1 MAIVSGGGSKA
12 SFWISRD
19 HIINDSRDS
28 VGEISLVDPYACAIH
43 VEGKYFNFRKAAG
56 HIPREISRYIYCFVK
71 KEEGSITV
79 KILSVKYRSSSIPS
93 EGLEISLILKVNSS
107 KSITFLNMKQ
117 LVNEQST
124 LNMNSLGKSRSKKV
138 KMRKYRQWL

>member
-1 MAIVSGGGSKA
+1 M
-12 SFWISRD
+12 
-19 HIINDSRDS
+19 
-28 VGEISLVDPYACAIH
+28 GEISLVDPYACAIH

-56 HIPREISRYIYCFVK
+56 HIPREISRYIYCFIK

-117 LVNEQST
+117 LVNEHYEYEFT
-124 LNMNSLGKSRSKKV
+124 GKV
-138 KMRKYRQWL
+138 KIEESEDEEIPTMVIDENKDTVDNKTKEKTETFLHNSFI

>member
-1 MAIVSGGGSKA
+1 M
-12 SFWISRD
+12 
-19 HIINDSRDS
+19 
-28 VGEISLVDPYACAIH
+28 GEISLVEPYACAIH

-56 HIPREISRYIYCFVK
+56 HIPREISRYIYCFIK

-117 LVNEQST
+117 LVNEHYEYEFT
-124 LNMNSLGKSRSKKV
+124 GKV
-138 KMRKYRQWL
+138 KIEESEDEEIPTMVIDENKDTVDNKTKEKTETFLHNSFI

>member
-1 MAIVSGGGSKA
+1 M
-12 SFWISRD
+12 
-19 HIINDSRDS
+19 
-28 VGEISLVDPYACAIH
+28 GEISLVDPYACAIH

-117 LVNEQST
+117 LVNEHYEYEFT
-124 LNMNSLGKSRSKKV
+124 GKV
-138 KMRKYRQWL
+138 KIEESEDEEIPTMVVDENKDTVDNKTKEKTETFLHSSFI

>member
-1 MAIVSGGGSKA
+1 M
-12 SFWISRD
+12 
-19 HIINDSRDS
+19 
-28 VGEISLVDPYACAIH
+28 GEISLVDPYACAIH

-56 HIPREISRYIYCFVK
+56 HIPREISRYIYCFIK

-117 LVNEQST
+117 LVNEHYEYEFT
-124 LNMNSLGKSRSKKV
+124 GKV
-138 KMRKYRQWL
+138 KIEESEDEEIPTMVIDENKDTVDNKTKEKTETFLHSSFI

>member
-1 MAIVSGGGSKA
+1 M
-12 SFWISRD
+12 
-19 HIINDSRDS
+19 
-28 VGEISLVDPYACAIH
+28 GEISLVDPYACAIH

-117 LVNEQST
+117 LVNEHYEYEFT
-124 LNMNSLGKSRSKKV
+124 GKV
-138 KMRKYRQWL
+138 KIEESEDEEIPTMVVDENKDTADNKTKEKTETFLHSSFI

>member
-1 MAIVSGGGSKA
+1 M
-12 SFWISRD
+12 
-19 HIINDSRDS
+19 
-28 VGEISLVDPYACAIH
+28 GEISLVDPYACAIH

-56 HIPREISRYIYCFVK
+56 HIPREISRYIYCFIK

-117 LVNEQST
+117 FVNEHYEYEFT
-124 LNMNSLGKSRSKKV
+124 GKV
-138 KMRKYRQWL
+138 KIEESEDEEIPTMVIDENKDTVDNKTKEKTETFLHNSFI